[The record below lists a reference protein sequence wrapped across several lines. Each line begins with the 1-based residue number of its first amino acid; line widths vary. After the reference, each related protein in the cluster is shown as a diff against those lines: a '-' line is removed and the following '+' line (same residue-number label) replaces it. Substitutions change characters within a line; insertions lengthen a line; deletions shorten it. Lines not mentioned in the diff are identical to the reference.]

1 MLPTK
6 DVTISSIFLLFLCI
20 YVFFKIL
27 LFLKHENF
35 LISLNNNKKPIIF
48 QLHRIPFMTETHRQ

>member
-20 YVFFKIL
+20 YVFLKIL

-35 LISLNNNKKPIIF
+35 LISLQQKNP
-48 QLHRIPFMTETHRQ
+48 